1 MFLEIAMGY
10 RSSRNASLI
19 SYNPYQLLYGREFV
33 FPSSIREKLA
43 PIVDLDD
50 PHIWVQYLQERA
62 QFFQRA
68 MPMVMKNLLIAQR
81 CDTLRYARICTGAY

>member
-43 PIVDLDD
+43 PVVDLDD
-50 PHIWVQYLQERA
+50 PHIWV
-62 QFFQRA
+62 
-68 MPMVMKNLLIAQR
+68 
-81 CDTLRYARICTGAY
+81 